1 MSWNARGPRSDY
13 IMSYVCLWSPLCPS
27 GAAFDAALARA
38 LLTCAPRVVVGDDN
52 RIWIDAR
59 GLHAAQLAEQLL
71 TVVRAHGVPG
81 VRAGVAITPIAAEC
95 ASAHTPASLTVV
107 KPGTDREF
115 IA

>member
-1 MSWNARGPRSDY
+1 MKAHGPHISTTT
-13 IMSYVCLWSPLCPS
+13 MSYVCLWSPAWPT
-27 GAAFDAALARA
+27 GAAFDASLAPA
-38 LLTCAPRVVVGDDN
+38 LLACAPRVVVGDDN